1 MTRISEPQDVK
12 CCICKTNN
20 KVQFVYSTSIFG
32 GPDLDTRPA
41 FMARYNI
48 IFEVNACKNCGYC
61 NMELDKEIHGA
72 KKVIQLSEYQKQ
84 LKKRGNPKKA
94 NEFSCLAMIYEFKG
108 DIVQAG
114 WQYLKAAWICDD
126 KKMQKQGFEKI
137 KADEKNKGSNSKEL
151 ILTPQIIAYGK
162 CAATFRHKA
171 TDKFQAALKIN
182 KPIMKTRGEER
193 LLFTDINRRTGE
205 FNIAEKICLMAQTKK
220 LNQNI
225 RRLLNYELHLCKIKD
240 DTCHNIEDGMEYN
253 GEISGNKQ

>member
-1 MTRISEPQDVK
+1 MR
-12 CCICKTNN
+12 
-20 KVQFVYSTSIFG
+20 FVYSASIFS

-48 IFEVNACKNCGYC
+48 IYEVNACKNCGYC
-61 NMELDKEIHGA
+61 NIDLDKEIFGA

-84 LKKRGNPKKA
+84 LKKNKTPKKA
-94 NEFSCLAMIYEFKG
+94 NEFSCLAIIYEFKG
-108 DIVQAG
+108 DIVHAG

-126 KKMQKQGFEKI
+126 KKMQKQGVEKI
-137 KADEKNKGSNSKEL
+137 KADEKNKGNHSREL
-151 ILTPQIIAYGK
+151 IFTPQIIAYGK
-162 CAATFRHKA
+162 CATIFRQKA
-171 TDKFQAALKIN
+171 LEKFQAALTMN

-193 LLFTDINRRTGE
+193 LLFADIHRRAGE

-225 RRLLNYELHLCKIKD
+225 RRLFNYELHLCKIKD

-253 GEISGNKQ
+253 GQIAGNKQ